1 MSESVEQILQHGL
14 TLHRWGQTEM
24 ASQMYITVLNADP
37 QQPEANYNMG
47 LLSVGSG
54 RPQNALEFFET
65 ALESNADIA
74 DYWVSYI
81 NTLLEVGRIG
91 DAQAVFDQ
99 AKINGARG
107 DGFDKLQYKLSEA
120 SEKSSKISNGGIY
133 EKQKLPSILDSL
145 NLLEAMRLA
154 RKKAKEGLPE
164 SAASIYQDILYK
176 FPNNKKARHGIKS
189 LSVGLVKPAPK
200 VQDPPQDQL
209 QALIELCS
217 RGLLEQ
223 ALKQAEKLIQRF
235 SMSAILFNI
244 QGIILKDMKKFDLS
258 RLAFEKAV
266 ALMPNFADAYNNM
279 GNAFK
284 AQGEL
289 EKAIVAYNKALAIN
303 PNYAS
308 GYYNLGVVLTEQGK
322 LEEAV
327 ETYKQALVINPA
339 YVDAYYNLGNAL
351 KDQGKLEQA
360 IGAYSK
366 ALAIKPDD
374 ADILNNLGITFKE
387 QGKLEKAIETF
398 NMAIAIRPDYVE
410 AYNNIGLTII
420 DCGKPKQAIEAY
432 NKALAIKPDYA
443 DAYNNMGNA
452 FKAQG
457 ELEKAIVAY
466 NKALAINPNYASG
479 YYNLGV
485 VLTEQ
490 GKLEEAV
497 ETYKQA
503 LVINPAYVDAYYNLG
518 SALKDQGKLEQAIE
532 VYSKALA
539 IKPDDADILNNMGV
553 TLKGQGELEKAI
565 ETFKMALNIKPD
577 YAEAYNNLGVALK
590 EQGKLEEAVE
600 IYKKALLI
608 KPDFADAYTNMGN
621 ALKDQGKLEQAIKTL
636 NKAIAISPD
645 DAEAHHYLSFAL
657 LNTGR
662 LKEGLDESEWRWK
675 VKSDVSGERRFLQ
688 PSWDGKVSLENKS
701 ILVWCEQGIGDII
714 RCSSL
719 LPLISSQAQHCIL
732 ECPQKIIPLFSQ
744 SFPNVEV
751 RPENRSLDLKRDDFD
766 FQLPTGS
773 LHKHFLSEVTSNT
786 RPSAYLVPDPIR
798 VNFWKSR
805 LSSLGSGPYVGISWK
820 SSLMQGERLKFYAPV
835 SDWRPL
841 LKLENTTFINLQ
853 YADAENDLIQIRDEY
868 GVTVHNFDDLD
879 QYNNLADVAA
889 LCAALDCVVSISN
902 AVPTISAGVG
912 TPTKYA
918 VPAIYDWDN
927 IIGNPVGPTVDIFKR
942 NRHSRW
948 SNVFELIAEDIAKL

>member
-1 MSESVEQILQHGL
+1 MSETVEQILQHGL

-24 ASQMYITVLNADP
+24 ASQIYTTVLTADP
-37 QQPEANYNMG
+37 KQPEANYNMG
-47 LLSVGSG
+47 LLSVESG
-54 RPQNALEFFET
+54 RTQDALAFFET

-81 NTLLEVGRIG
+81 NALLEVGRVR

-99 AKINGARG
+99 AKMNGARG
-107 DGFDKLQYKLSEA
+107 DGFDKLQHQLSEA
-120 SEKSSKISNGGIY
+120 SEKSSKISNRGIY
-133 EKQKLPSILDSL
+133 EKQKLPNILDSL
-145 NLLEAMRLA
+145 NLFEAMKLA
-154 RKKAKEGLPE
+154 RKKVKEGLPDA
-164 SAASIYQDILYK
+164 AASIYQDILYK
-176 FPNNKKARHGIKS
+176 SPNNKKARLGMKS
-189 LSVGLVKPAPK
+189 LSVGSIKHASK

-217 RGLLEQ
+217 RGLQEQ
-223 ALKQAEKLIQRF
+223 ALKQAEILIQRF

-244 QGIILKDMKKFDLS
+244 QGIILKDLKEFDLS
-258 RLAFEKAV
+258 RLSFEKAV
-266 ALMPNFADAYNNM
+266 ALKPNFADAYNNM

-289 EKAIVAYNKALAIN
+289 EKAIVAYKKALAIK

-327 ETYKQALVINPA
+327 ETYKKALVINPA
-339 YVDAYYNLGNAL
+339 YVDAYYNLGAAL
-351 KDQGKLEQA
+351 KDQGKPEQA
-360 IGAYSK
+360 VEAYSK

-374 ADILNNLGITFKE
+374 ANILNNMGITFKE
-387 QGKLEKAIETF
+387 QGELEKAIETF
-398 NMAIAIRPDYVE
+398 NMA
-410 AYNNIGLTII
+410 
-420 DCGKPKQAIEAY
+420 
-432 NKALAIKPDYA
+432 LA
-443 DAYNNMGNA
+443 
-452 FKAQG
+452 
-457 ELEKAIVAY
+457 
-466 NKALAINPNYASG
+466 
-479 YYNLGV
+479 
-485 VLTEQ
+485 
-490 GKLEEAV
+490 
-497 ETYKQA
+497 
-503 LVINPAYVDAYYNLG
+503 
-518 SALKDQGKLEQAIE
+518 
-532 VYSKALA
+532 
-539 IKPDDADILNNMGV
+539 
-553 TLKGQGELEKAI
+553 
-565 ETFKMALNIKPD
+565 IKPD

-590 EQGKLEEAVE
+590 EQGNLEEAVE

-608 KPDFADAYTNMGN
+608 KPDFAAAYTNMGN
-621 ALKDQGKLEQAIKTL
+621 ALKDQGKLEQAIETL
-636 NKAIAISPD
+636 NTAIAISPD

-662 LKEGLDESEWRWK
+662 LKEGLDEAEWRWK
-675 VKSDVSGERRFLQ
+675 IKSDVSGERRFLQ
-688 PSWDGKVSLENKS
+688 PLWDGKVSLQNKR

-732 ECPQKIIPLFSQ
+732 ECPQKLIPLFSQ
-744 SFPNVEV
+744 SFPNIEV

-773 LHKHFLSEVTSNT
+773 LHKHFLAEVTRNT
-786 RPSAYLVPDPIR
+786 KPSAYLVPDPIR
-798 VNFWKSR
+798 LNFWKSR

-835 SDWRPL
+835 FDWGPL

-853 YADAENDLIQIRDEY
+853 YVDAEDDLIQIRDEY

-879 QYNNLADVAA
+879 QYNKIADVAA

-942 NRHSRW
+942 NSHSPW
-948 SNVFELIAEDIAKL
+948 SNVFALIAKDIAKL

>member
-1 MSESVEQILQHGL
+1 MSETVEQILQHGL

-24 ASQMYITVLNADP
+24 ASQIYTTVLTADP
-37 QQPEANYNMG
+37 KQPEANYNMG

-54 RPQNALEFFET
+54 RTQDALAFFET

-81 NTLLEVGRIG
+81 NALLEVGRVR

-99 AKINGARG
+99 AKMNGARG
-107 DGFDKLQYKLSEA
+107 DGFDKLQHQLSEA
-120 SEKSSKISNGGIY
+120 SEKSSKISNRGIY

-145 NLLEAMRLA
+145 NLFEAMKLA
-154 RKKAKEGLPE
+154 RKKVKEGLPDA
-164 SAASIYQDILYK
+164 AASIYQDILYK
-176 FPNNKKARHGIKS
+176 SPNNKKARLGMKS
-189 LSVGLVKPAPK
+189 LSVGSIKHASK

-217 RGLLEQ
+217 RGLQEQ
-223 ALKQAEKLIQRF
+223 ALKQAEILIQRF

-244 QGIILKDMKKFDLS
+244 QGIILKDMKEFDLS
-258 RLAFEKAV
+258 RLSFEKAV
-266 ALMPNFADAYNNM
+266 ALKPNFADAYNNM

-289 EKAIVAYNKALAIN
+289 EKAIVAYKKALAIK
-303 PNYAS
+303 PNFAS

-327 ETYKQALVINPA
+327 ETYKKALVINPA

-374 ADILNNLGITFKE
+374 ANILNNMGITFKE
-387 QGKLEKAIETF
+387 QGELEKAIETF
-398 NMAIAIRPDYVE
+398 NMA
-410 AYNNIGLTII
+410 
-420 DCGKPKQAIEAY
+420 
-432 NKALAIKPDYA
+432 LA
-443 DAYNNMGNA
+443 
-452 FKAQG
+452 
-457 ELEKAIVAY
+457 
-466 NKALAINPNYASG
+466 
-479 YYNLGV
+479 
-485 VLTEQ
+485 
-490 GKLEEAV
+490 
-497 ETYKQA
+497 
-503 LVINPAYVDAYYNLG
+503 
-518 SALKDQGKLEQAIE
+518 
-532 VYSKALA
+532 
-539 IKPDDADILNNMGV
+539 
-553 TLKGQGELEKAI
+553 
-565 ETFKMALNIKPD
+565 IKPD

-590 EQGKLEEAVE
+590 EQGNLEEAVE

-608 KPDFADAYTNMGN
+608 KPDFAAAYTNMGN
-621 ALKDQGKLEQAIKTL
+621 ALKDQGKLQQAIETL
-636 NKAIAISPD
+636 NTAIAISPD

-662 LKEGLDESEWRWK
+662 LKEGLDEAEWRWK
-675 VKSDVSGERRFLQ
+675 IKSDVSGERRFLQ
-688 PSWDGKVSLENKS
+688 PLWDGKVSLQNKR

-732 ECPQKIIPLFSQ
+732 ECPQKLIPLFSQ
-744 SFPNVEV
+744 SFPNIEV

-773 LHKHFLSEVTSNT
+773 LHKHFLAEVTRNIK
-786 RPSAYLVPDPIR
+786 PSAYLVPDPIR
-798 VNFWKSR
+798 LNFWKSR

-835 SDWRPL
+835 SDWGPL

-942 NRHSRW
+942 NSHSPW
-948 SNVFELIAEDIAKL
+948 SNVFALIAKDIAKL

>member
-24 ASQMYITVLNADP
+24 ASQIYITVLNADP

-54 RPQNALEFFET
+54 RPQDALAFFET

-81 NTLLEVGRIG
+81 NALLEVGRIG

-107 DGFDKLQYKLSEA
+107 DGFDKLQHKLSEA

-164 SAASIYQDILYK
+164 AAESIYQDILYK

-189 LSVGLVKPAPK
+189 LSVGLVKHAPK

-244 QGIILKDMKKFDLS
+244 QGIILKDMKEFDLS

-284 AQGEL
+284 EQGEL
-289 EKAIVAYNKALAIN
+289 EKAIVAYNKALAIK
-303 PNYAS
+303 PDYAS

-327 ETYKQALVINPA
+327 ETYKKALVINPA
-339 YVDAYYNLGNAL
+339 YVDAYYNLGA
-351 KDQGKLEQA
+351 
-360 IGAYSK
+360 
-366 ALAIKPDD
+366 
-374 ADILNNLGITFKE
+374 
-387 QGKLEKAIETF
+387 
-398 NMAIAIRPDYVE
+398 
-410 AYNNIGLTII
+410 
-420 DCGKPKQAIEAY
+420 
-432 NKALAIKPDYA
+432 
-443 DAYNNMGNA
+443 
-452 FKAQG
+452 
-457 ELEKAIVAY
+457 
-466 NKALAINPNYASG
+466 
-479 YYNLGV
+479 
-485 VLTEQ
+485 
-490 GKLEEAV
+490 
-497 ETYKQA
+497 
-503 LVINPAYVDAYYNLG
+503 
-518 SALKDQGKLEQAIE
+518 ALKDQGKLEQAIE
-532 VYSKALA
+532 AYSEALA

-577 YAEAYNNLGVALK
+577 YAAAYNNLGVALK

-621 ALKDQGKLEQAIKTL
+621 ALKDQGKLEHAIKTL
-636 NKAIAISPD
+636 NKAIAINPD

-714 RCSSL
+714 RCASL

-732 ECPQKIIPLFSQ
+732 ECPKKLIPLFSQ

-773 LHKHFLSEVTSNT
+773 LHKHFLAEVTSNT
-786 RPSAYLVPDPIR
+786 KPSAYLVPDPIR

-835 SDWRPL
+835 SDWGPL

-918 VPAIYDWDN
+918 VPAIYDWNN

-942 NRHSRW
+942 NRHSPW